1 MKVETIAYFNQKF
14 KKLKRKYHLAEEFL
28 TEVIEEFK
36 RGDLLGDKI
45 PSVGYD
51 VYKLRVANPSSQRG
65 KSGGFRLIY
74 YLRVADHIYLL
85 TIYAK
90 SEQENIS
97 AEAIRSLV
105 AEILDAE
112 PPSE

>member
-1 MKVETIAYFNQKF
+1 VKVETITYFNQKF
-14 KKLKRKYHLAEEFL
+14 KKIKRKYHLAEEFL
-28 TEVIEEFK
+28 EDIVERLKSGE
-36 RGDLLGDKI
+36 RLGDKM
-45 PSVGYD
+45 PSIGYD
-51 VYKLRVANPSSQRG
+51 AYKFRVANPSSQRG

-90 SEQENIS
+90 SEQENVS
-97 AEAIRSLV
+97 SEVIRSLI
-105 AEILDAE
+105 AEILENE